1 MAQIG
6 KTIKV
11 LLRSTAKHPKD
22 PKRTTGAT
30 YVATRPTSAPK
41 LEGVV
46 KFDNVIRQHV
56 EFKEVKAKN

>member
-1 MAQIG
+1 MAQKG
-6 KTIKV
+6 KTITV
-11 LLRSTAKHPKD
+11 LMRSTAPHPKY

-30 YVATRPTSAPK
+30 YVTTRPTSAPK
-41 LEGVV
+41 LVQV